1 MIEAIVSR
9 APLLAPS
16 ERGLRQFSTVV
27 INYTHPM
34 KKDVK
39 KKSISPPLWEMRVW

>member
-16 ERGLRQFSTVV
+16 VRGLRQFSTVV
-27 INYTHPM
+27 INYTQY
-34 KKDVK
+34 KKAPTFA
-39 KKSISPPLWEMRVW
+39 IG